1 MITINDNIRY
11 IPAAHDPLSADVV
24 FIETPEHMYIFD
36 VGSNEQS
43 AQAIESVKK
52 DKTVVLSH
60 FHQDHIKNIE
70 KITYQNLY
78 VSKQAFKYTHKGTVI
93 NETTELDQSSQIRL
107 FLLPSTHA
115 KGCIML
121 CYKEEYAFLG
131 DALYPAAVKG
141 KTVYNCQLL
150 KQTIDIL
157 KDLKPGVDFENE
169 KNLIDDRI
177 LDSLDVMNLTVEL
190 NDEFDIE
197 ITPLDILPENFQ
209 SIETIYQLITRLQED
224 N

>member
-43 AQAIESVKK
+43 AQANESVKK

-78 VSKQAFKYTHKGTVI
+78 VSKQTFKYTHKGTVI

-157 KDLKPGVDFENE
+157 KDLKVKYLVISHDKEFLHLKEE
-169 KNLIDDRI
+169 VIKRLEMCYDRREAG
-177 LDSLDVMNLTVEL
+177 SNY
-190 NDEFDIE
+190 IE
-197 ITPLDILPENFQ
+197 
-209 SIETIYQLITRLQED
+209 LQEWS
-224 N
+224 